1 MFMRREHLQA
11 VKVGFQEEL
20 GNSEAPPL
28 HLAQAPELEQDLICF
43 SSTSLQAETVAL
55 PNRGKVSG

>member
-11 VKVGFQEEL
+11 AKVGFQAEL
-20 GNSEAPPL
+20 RNSEESPL

-43 SSTSLQAETVAL
+43 SSTSLQAETVSL